1 MRALRP
7 FPALRLL
14 AAILCFTLPAR
25 AVDLP
30 DLGEVSRATLS
41 ESSEDR
47 IGREIMRQIRDSG
60 DYYDD
65 PVLLEYLTGLGE
77 RLASASPEPGRR
89 FEFFAVR
96 DPTLNAFALP
106 GGYIGVHTGL
116 ISATRNE
123 SELAG
128 VLAHEL
134 GHVTQ
139 KHIARM
145 VDNQKNAN
153 LVSILALAVAILAA
167 RSNSDVSQAAL
178 ATSQAYSIQNQ
189 LNFTR
194 ENEREADRV
203 GLQTL
208 AAAGYSPQGMV
219 SFFER
224 LQAQGR
230 IYENNAPG
238 YLRTHPLTYE
248 RIADMQNRLGQM
260 RYQQREDS
268 LEYLFVRARVQA
280 EEGEARDA
288 LSRFEARVKERGD
301 AGNWYGL
308 ARAALRANELAR
320 ARAALQA
327 LAPYEDRSP
336 LVPLLR
342 GEILLAEN
350 RPGEAVQ
357 ALEAAG
363 RRFNG
368 YRPLAYLHARA
379 LLLAR
384 RPAEAIDLIRQ
395 QQRIWTSDIHFHTL
409 SAEAYQALGQLAQAN
424 LAQAEAY
431 ALEGRTSAAIDQL
444 QQAQKRKNSDFY
456 TQSIIDARLRELMER
471 QSKEGQK

>member
-1 MRALRP
+1 M
-7 FPALRLL
+7 
-14 AAILCFTLPAR
+14 AAVMCFTISAHAL
-25 AVDLP
+25 DLP
-30 DLGEVSRATLS
+30 DLGEVSRTSLT
-41 ESSEDR
+41 ESNEDR

-65 PVLLEYLTGLGE
+65 PVILEYLTGLGE
-77 RLASASPEPGRR
+77 RLGSASPEPGMR

-128 VLAHEL
+128 VLGHEL

-145 VDNQKNAN
+145 VDNQKNAS

-167 RSNSDVSQAAL
+167 RSNSDVTQAAI

-208 AAAGYSPQGMV
+208 ASAGYSPQGMS

-230 IYENNAPG
+230 LYENNAPG

-248 RIADMQNRLGQM
+248 RIADMQNRLSQM

-288 LSRFEARVKERGD
+288 LSRFEARVKEQGD

-308 ARAALRANELAR
+308 ARAALRANELVR

-336 LVPLLR
+336 LVPLLQ

-350 RPGEAVQ
+350 RAGEAVQ
-357 ALEAAG
+357 ALEAAA
-363 RRFNG
+363 RRFSS

-379 LLLAR
+379 LLLAQ
-384 RPAEAIDLIRQ
+384 RPAEAIALIRRQ
-395 QQRIWTSDIHFHTL
+395 QQIWAADIRFLTL
-409 SAEAYQALGQLAQAN
+409 SAEAHQALGQWAQGH

-431 ALEGRTSAAIDQL
+431 VLQGRESAAIDQL
-444 QQAQKRKNSDFY
+444 QQAQKHRNSDFY
-456 TQSIIDARLRELMER
+456 TLSIIDARLRELKEQ
-471 QSKEGQK
+471 QSKEK